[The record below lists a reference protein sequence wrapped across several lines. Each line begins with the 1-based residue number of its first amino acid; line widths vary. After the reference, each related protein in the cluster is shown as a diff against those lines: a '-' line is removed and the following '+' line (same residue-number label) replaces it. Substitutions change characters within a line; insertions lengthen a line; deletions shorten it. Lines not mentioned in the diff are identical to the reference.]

1 MNACQNSKVKTISF
15 ISAAEV
21 VNAAA
26 AVVVNVGVA
35 IAAAIEDIMAVVVI
49 VVAAAEVVMAVALH
63 LLIIGADLVGI
74 IDHAVVL
81 IHLVSI
87 FEKCITFILVLSK

>member
-1 MNACQNSKVKTISF
+1 MVDVFAWTFQSLNALIHQLQEF
-15 ISAAEV
+15 IWVGQPTAEV

-81 IHLVSI
+81 IHLVVT
-87 FEKCITFILVLSK
+87 K